1 MDVEGMMLE
10 ANAAFQALSGYAEN
24 QLIAMKFHDIVHP
37 DEAHRVMDILERLT
51 KGSESQAKLQHRLLR
66 QNAQRVWVKTT
77 FAVVRRAPLSEEP
90 DLIFGI
96 SEDLSEGKR
105 ADAELLELKQHL
117 QGSIEMERLRLA
129 QNLHDTPLQ
138 ELYAVIYRLEELR
151 LGADPDNAAILSGII
166 NEIRKTLDSLRST
179 ASELRPPSLS
189 RFGLEKAARSYMQE
203 FHDKHAD
210 IQVTLTLARDRHS

>member
-51 KGSESQAKLQHRLLR
+51 KGSESQAKL
-66 QNAQRVWVKTT
+66 V
-77 FAVVRRAPLSEEP
+77 
-90 DLIFGI
+90 
-96 SEDLSEGKR
+96 
-105 ADAELLELKQHL
+105 ELKQHQ

-151 LGADPDNAAILSGII
+151 LGADPD
-166 NEIRKTLDSLRST
+166 
-179 ASELRPPSLS
+179 
-189 RFGLEKAARSYMQE
+189 
-203 FHDKHAD
+203 
-210 IQVTLTLARDRHS
+210 